1 MNTLNTLSLGQKA
14 CVVSINCP
22 SNIKQRLLDL
32 GLVPNTIITPILRSP
47 SNCTVAYEFRGSTIA
62 LRNDDAKYIYIE

>member
-1 MNTLNTLSLGQKA
+1 MPNYLLMIITAVIYVALVYFNGWHSNMASNLTLLKFA
-14 CVVSINCP
+14 
-22 SNIKQRLLDL
+22 
-32 GLVPNTIITPILRSP
+32 IITPILRSP